1 MMTLFIDF
9 GKTQCVSLK
18 EWAEKSWT
26 LPLCS
31 ASVDQCHVYQ
41 VNVTP
46 EHYSHFFLIRFWMIE
61 LLLGEHKHIPLLPP
75 LSNFVDVFLPGR
87 GKVRP
92 GNLSISQQ
100 ELFKH
105 KANVSISRWVLEL
118 TRWLAVTLVQ
128 QFTSL
133 KNHSFFSALSHLIE
147 FLMTVHI
154 WAEILWSLPPWNSLS
169 H

>member
-1 MMTLFIDF
+1 MMTLFIL
-9 GKTQCVSLK
+9 GKHNVYHSKNEQRNPGRYHCVQPQ
-18 EWAEKSWT
+18 WT
-26 LPLCS
+26 
-31 ASVDQCHVYQ
+31 
-41 VNVTP
+41 NVMFIRLM
-46 EHYSHFFLIRFWMIE
+46 SHQNIIHTFFLIRFWMIE
-61 LLLGEHKHIPLLPP
+61 LLLGEHKHIPQLPP
-75 LSNFVDVFLPGR
+75 FSNFVDVFLPGR

>member
-1 MMTLFIDF
+1 MTLFIDF
-9 GKTQCVSLK
+9 GKTHCVSLE
-18 EWAEKSWT
+18 EWAEKFWT

-46 EHYSHFFLIRFWMIE
+46 EHYSHFSLIRFWMIE
-61 LLLGEHKHIPLLPP
+61 LLLGDHKHIPQLPSV
-75 LSNFVDVFLPGR
+75 SNPVDIFLPGR

-105 KANVSISRWVLEL
+105 EANVSISRLVLEL
-118 TRWLAVTLVQ
+118 TRWLAVMLVQ
-128 QFTSL
+128 QFTPL

-154 WAEILWSLPPWNSLS
+154 WAEILWSLLPWNSLS